1 LVVSILQNLKIFTY
15 IYNNTLLDS
24 GSLAQKPSAKA
35 LPRAALGKEPSGN
48 FESAKRSL
56 PRALYRAHG
65 KTIADGKK
73 NPRQRKT
80 LGKEKNKKKTRK
92 K

>member
-1 LVVSILQNLKIFTY
+1 MLGQMVMIICTHTTGLGFFA
-15 IYNNTLLDS
+15 
-24 GSLAQKPSAKA
+24 AQKLSAKA
-35 LPRAALGKEPSGN
+35 LPKAALGKEPSGN

-65 KTIADGKK
+65 KAFAEGKK

-80 LGKEKNKKKTRK
+80 LGKI
-92 K
+92 